1 MTQESWNRLS
11 LFEQLSNIDGE
22 VKRLVEAHEAF
33 VSGNSQT
40 DHSDFYIE
48 KIDRLIRMTV
58 FDPKNSSKGYRE
70 LELMDE
76 LNEIK
81 DYLAGKESADYIMR
95 YWNQYTNAIS

>member
-1 MTQESWNRLS
+1 MTQQSWNNLTF
-11 LFEQLSNIDGE
+11 FEQLSNIDGE
-22 VKRLVEAHEAF
+22 VKRLVDDHEDYLR
-33 VSGNSQT
+33 GNKQT
-40 DHSDFYIE
+40 DNSEFYIG

-58 FDPKNSSKGYRE
+58 FDPKNSSKGYRV

-81 DYLAGKESADYIMR
+81 DYLAGKKSADYITR